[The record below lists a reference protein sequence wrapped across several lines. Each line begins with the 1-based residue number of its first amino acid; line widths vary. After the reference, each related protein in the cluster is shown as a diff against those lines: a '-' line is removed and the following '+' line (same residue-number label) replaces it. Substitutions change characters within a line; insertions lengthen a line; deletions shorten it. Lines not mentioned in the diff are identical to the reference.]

1 MKNAEALGTYEAA
14 HRANNTAGFEHV
26 DAHVIRS
33 VEEAT
38 WRDEGYSCIN
48 KKGGWRAVR
57 AVTC

>member
-38 WRDEGYSCIN
+38 WRDEGY
-48 KKGGWRAVR
+48 
-57 AVTC
+57 